1 VQGWVANLRA
11 EIKKTKV
18 VLAPL

>member
-1 VQGWVANLRA
+1 VANLRA